1 MSTRPAPPRFA
12 ASQARLFA
20 AAGVDKIR
28 LTGGEPTLRPDL
40 VDITAGLS
48 ALPGVKAVG
57 LTSNGLTLGRKLPA
71 LKDAGAA
78 ARGGGGPAAGGRC
91 ARGRGGG
98 GTLAAPE
105 RVHTPP
111 LLAQSQLAGLAAC
124 FSSLEGQAAADSYTL
139 QHGRRETT
147 CLVAASLIRPRPLPR
162 PTAGLSL
169 LNISLD
175 TLQPERFVAMT
186 RRQGHDRV
194 LRSIWQAAELGFDPG
209 AHSMP
214 LRCRLESCW
223 AG

>member
-78 ARGGGGPAAGGRC
+78 ARGGGAQQQ
-91 ARGRGGG
+91 GGG
-98 GTLAAPE
+98 VHGGGAGEAPWLH
-105 RVHTPP
+105 RSVCTHPHCWR
-111 LLAQSQLAGLAAC
+111 SH
-124 FSSLEGQAAADSYTL
+124 SSLGLPHAFPAWR
-139 QHGRRETT
+139 G
-147 CLVAASLIRPRPLPR
+147 RPLPTHTRCSMAGAKRRVWWR
-162 PTAGLSL
+162 PASSALGPSPAP
-169 LNISLD
+169 
-175 TLQPERFVAMT
+175 LQACP
-186 RRQGHDRV
+186 
-194 LRSIWQAAELGFDPG
+194 
-209 AHSMP
+209 
-214 LRCRLESCW
+214 C
-223 AG
+223 